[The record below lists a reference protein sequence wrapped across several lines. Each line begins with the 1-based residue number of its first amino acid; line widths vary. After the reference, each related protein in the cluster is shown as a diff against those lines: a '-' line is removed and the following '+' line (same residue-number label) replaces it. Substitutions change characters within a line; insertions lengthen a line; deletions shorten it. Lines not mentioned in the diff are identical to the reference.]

1 MKLGGFEVV
10 GAIGLSDTYGIFERS
25 KIVLVLYLGAGS
37 MKQAITQYLL
47 VILLVVGSY
56 FLGVYKTKTEM
67 LEKGLTNVAAQPTV
81 PGEAPVAKPLDM
93 AKIEALFA
101 DEGNM
106 VLGKRDAKIKFVE
119 FSDTS
124 CPFCHVAAG
133 HNPSL
138 SVQMNPRFATADEGG
153 TYVPPVLEIKKLVDE
168 GKAALA
174 WFYTPGHGNGE
185 LGTLALYC
193 ANEQGKFW
201 EAHDLL
207 MNKDGYTLV
216 NDKVKNDRTKTGE
229 VASFLKGVLDSS
241 KLKSCMDSKKYEARV
256 SGDPQIAS
264 GFGYGATPT
273 FFINDKVVE
282 GASSWTDAFKGI
294 VDPLL

>member
-1 MKLGGFEVV
+1 MMQTMPKFSGDADVDF
-10 GAIGLSDTYGIFERS
+10 
-25 KIVLVLYLGAGS
+25 
-37 MKQAITQYLL
+37 MKQMRAHHQAAI
-47 VILLVVGSY
+47 
-56 FLGVYKTKTEM
+56 
-67 LEKGLTNVAAQPTV
+67 
-81 PGEAPVAKPLDM
+81 DM
-93 AKIEALFA
+93 AKVEDLFK
-101 DEGNM
+101 DKDNI

-133 HNPSL
+133 KNPTL
-138 SVQMNPRFATADEGG
+138 SVEMNPQFKAVADGG
-153 TYVPPVLEIKKLVDE
+153 TYVPPVEEIKKLVDE

-207 MNKDGYTLV
+207 MNKDGYDLV
-216 NDKVKNDRTKTGE
+216 NTTVKNDRAKAGE
-229 VASFLKGVLDSS
+229 VATFLKNAVNEG
-241 KLKSCMDSKKYEARV
+241 KLKSCLESKKYEARV
-256 SGDPQIAS
+256 TDDPQIAS
-264 GFGYGATPT
+264 SFGYGATPT

-282 GASSWTDAFKGI
+282 GAASWTTSFKPI

>member
-1 MKLGGFEVV
+1 MG
-10 GAIGLSDTYGIFERS
+10 
-25 KIVLVLYLGAGS
+25 
-37 MKQAITQYLL
+37 MKQAVTQYLM
-47 VILLVVGSY
+47 VILLVVGAY
-56 FLGVYKTKTEM
+56 FLGVYKTKTEF
-67 LEKGLTNVAAQPTV
+67 LEKGAANTVAAVGQP
-81 PGEAPVAKPLDM
+81 GQQAAQVAKPVEM
-93 AKIEALFA
+93 EKVNALFA
-101 DEGNM
+101 DESNM
-106 VLGKRDAKIKFVE
+106 VFGKRDAKLKFVE

-133 HNPSL
+133 KNPTL
-138 SVQMNPRFATADEGG
+138 SVQMNPRFATADAGG
-153 TYVPPVLEIKKLVDE
+153 SYVPPVLEIKKLVDE

-207 MNKDGYTLV
+207 MNKDGYSLV
-216 NDKVKNDRTKTGE
+216 NDKVKNDRTKFGE
-229 VASFLKGVLDSS
+229 MATFLKSAVDEK
-241 KLKSCMDSKKYEARV
+241 KLQSCLESKKYEARV
-256 SGDPQIAS
+256 ASDPQIAS

-282 GASSWTDAFKGI
+282 GAASWTDSFKGI
-294 VDPLL
+294 VDSLL

>member
-1 MKLGGFEVV
+1 
-10 GAIGLSDTYGIFERS
+10 
-25 KIVLVLYLGAGS
+25 
-37 MKQAITQYLL
+37 MKQIITQYLL
-47 VILLVVGSY
+47 VIALVVGAY
-56 FLGVYKTKTEM
+56 FLGVYKTQSEM
-67 LEKGLTNVAAQPTV
+67 LAKAPTQAAQVAGTDT
-81 PGEAPVAKPLDM
+81 AQPVQQPLQLE
-93 AKIEALFA
+93 KVEALFA
-101 DEGNM
+101 DNNNL

-124 CPFCHVAAG
+124 CPYCHVAAG
-133 HNPSL
+133 KNAEL
-138 SVQMNPRFATADEGG
+138 NKQINPRFVTVENGG
-153 TYVPPVLEIKKLVDE
+153 TYIPPVVEIKKLIDE

-207 MNKDGYTLV
+207 MNNDGYDLV
-216 NDKVKNDRTKTGE
+216 NEKVMNDRTKTGE
-229 VASFLKGVLDSS
+229 VATFLKNVVDQN
-241 KLKSCMDSKKYEARV
+241 KLKSCLDSKKYEERIV
-256 SGDPQIAS
+256 SDPKVAS

-282 GASSWTDAFKGI
+282 GAASWTEGFKEV

>member
-1 MKLGGFEVV
+1 
-10 GAIGLSDTYGIFERS
+10 
-25 KIVLVLYLGAGS
+25 

-47 VILLVVGSY
+47 VILLVVGAY
-56 FLGVYKTKTEM
+56 FLGVYKTKTEY
-67 LEKGLTNVAAQPTV
+67 LEKGVTAAAA
-81 PGEAPVAKPLDM
+81 PGAQQAAPAPKPIDM
-93 AKIEALFA
+93 AKVDALFA
-101 DEGNM
+101 DNSNLVFGNKDSK
-106 VLGKRDAKIKFVE
+106 LKFVE

-133 HNPSL
+133 LNPTL
-138 SVQMNPRFATADEGG
+138 STQMNPRFTPVADGG
-153 TYVPPVLEIKKLVDE
+153 TYVPPVQEIKKLVDE
-168 GKAALA
+168 GKAAMVWL
-174 WFYTPGHGNGE
+174 YTPGHGNGE

-201 EAHDLL
+201 EAHDKL
-207 MNKDGYTLV
+207 MDKDGYALA

-229 VASFLKGVLDSS
+229 VATFLKGVLDSG

-256 SGDPQIAS
+256 TGDPQIAS
-264 GFGYGATPT
+264 SFGYGATPT

-282 GASSWTDAFKGI
+282 GAASWTDSFKSV

>member
-1 MKLGGFEVV
+1 MRQ
-10 GAIGLSDTYGIFERS
+10 T
-25 KIVLVLYLGAGS
+25 
-37 MKQAITQYLL
+37 ITQYIM
-47 VILLVVGSY
+47 VILLVVGAY
-56 FLGVYKTKTEM
+56 MLGMYKTKVEY
-67 LEKGLTNVAAQPTV
+67 LENGAANTVAQVGQPA
-81 PGEAPVAKPLDM
+81 GAPPAGQPVDIARV
-93 AKIEALFA
+93 ESLFE
-101 DEGNM
+101 DESNL

-133 HNPSL
+133 HNPEL
-138 SVQMNPRFATADEGG
+138 AKQMNPQFITVDQGG
-153 TYVPPVLEIKKLVDE
+153 TYVPPVQEIKKLVDE

-207 MNKDGYTLV
+207 MNNEGYTLV
-216 NDKVKNDRTKTGE
+216 NDKVKNDRTKFAE
-229 VASFLKGVLDSS
+229 VVSFLSSAVDSG
-241 KLKSCMDSKKYEARV
+241 KLTSCLESKKYEGRV
-256 SGDPQIAS
+256 TSDPQVAS

-273 FFINDKVVE
+273 FFINEKVVE
-282 GASSWTDAFKGI
+282 GAASWNDSFKSVVEG
-294 VDPLL
+294 LL